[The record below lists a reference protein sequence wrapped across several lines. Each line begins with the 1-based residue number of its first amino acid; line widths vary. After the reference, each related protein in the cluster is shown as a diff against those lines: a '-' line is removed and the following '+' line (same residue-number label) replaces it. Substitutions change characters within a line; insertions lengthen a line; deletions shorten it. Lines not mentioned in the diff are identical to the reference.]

1 MRISDWSS
9 DVCSSDLRAGSGA
22 RAQLRQEQRA
32 VVQPPLWK
40 PRLQLLWP
48 ELLTGGAGPPAGAAR
63 LRFTAKLLC
72 GDRAAVILDIGMA
85 AASCCAKESGV
96 LDGQGRKGRP
106 RRGDACGNA
115 GVQPRCSGRAALPL
129 PGAERK
135 TTRMNSST

>member
-9 DVCSSDLRAGSGA
+9 DVCSSDL
-22 RAQLRQEQRA
+22 LRQEQRA

-63 LRFTAKLLC
+63 LRFTAQLLC

-85 AASCCAKESGV
+85 AASFCAKERGFF
-96 LDGQGRKGRP
+96 DGAGRKGRP
-106 RRGDACGNA
+106 R
-115 GVQPRCSGRAALPL
+115 PRDSFGHAAVKRPWFGRPPPHL
-129 PGAERK
+129 PG
-135 TTRMNSST
+135 